1 MEKVNPYK
9 TLILGSTGM
18 LGHMVYRTLSK
29 IKGYELFDISLNEKL
44 SPKTIICNV
53 QDTIG
58 LHKIIQDIKPDF
70 IINCVGILIQNSN
83 ENKERSIFINAYFPH
98 YLNLLSEQLNF
109 KLIHISTDCVF
120 DGEKGGYSENS
131 LVSAQDTYGKT
142 KALGEF
148 NNQKHLCIRTSII
161 GPELKKNGQ
170 GLIHWLFNQKGDI
183 YGFKNT
189 FWGGVTTLEL
199 SKAIHFSIQN
209 QITGLWNLTNGESIS
224 KYCLLEKIINQFS
237 LKEITLLSS
246 SRKLSNKSLTSIR
259 DINYKVPSYDQMLM
273 EMKLN
278 FDHNKS
284 IYSYLI

>member
-1 MEKVNPYK
+1 MEKINPLK
-9 TLILGSTGM
+9 ILVLGSTGM
-18 LGHMVYRTLSK
+18 LGHMVCRTLSEM
-29 IKGYELFDISLNEKL
+29 GVYELFDLSFSHKLN
-44 SPKTIICNV
+44 PGTIICDV
-53 QDTIG
+53 QDTVE
-58 LHKIIQDIKPDF
+58 LDKIIHKIKPDY
-70 IINCVGILIQNSN
+70 IINCVGVLIQKSN
-83 ENKERSIFINAYFPH
+83 QNKERAIFINAYFPH
-98 YLNLLSEQLNF
+98 YLQRLSEQLNF

-131 LVSAQDTYGKT
+131 LVNAHDTYGKT

-161 GPELKKNGQ
+161 GPEIKKNGQ
-170 GLIHWLFNQKGDI
+170 GLIHWLFNQKGVI

-224 KYCLLEKIINQFS
+224 KYSLLEKIINEFS

-246 SRKLSNKSLTSIR
+246 SKKLSNKSLTSIR
-259 DINYKVPSYDQMLM
+259 GINYKVPSYDQMLM
-273 EMKLN
+273 EMKSN
-278 FDHNKS
+278 FDYNKS
-284 IYSYLI
+284 IYSYSI